1 MKKEWFVLQT
11 LTGKENKVRDSIL
24 ARTKLE
30 GMQDYIGTC
39 QIPTEKVSETK
50 DGKKRTMTKKVFPG
64 YVLVEMAL
72 YEDGG
77 AIDKD
82 TGARAVV
89 PRTWQFLRE
98 TPGVIGTWL
107 QQRPMPLRQSE
118 VDAILSNKPAD
129 ASARPR
135 PKIEFTVGETVKMKE
150 GAFLGQVGVV
160 TVVDPDKGKLT
171 VEVQIFGRK
180 APVDAEYWQV
190 EKVSLDDMIS
200 MEPAS

>member
-11 LTGKENKVRDSIL
+11 LTGKENKVRDSIN
-24 ARTKLE
+24 ARVRLE
-30 GMQDYIGTC
+30 GMQDYIGEC
-39 QIPTEKVSETK
+39 QIPVEKVTETK
-50 DGKKRTMTKKVFPG
+50 DGKKRTLTKKVFPG
-64 YVLVEMAL
+64 YVLAQLAL
-72 YEDGG
+72 YEEGG
-77 AIDKD
+77 GIDKD

-98 TPGVIGTWL
+98 TPGVIGSWL
-107 QQRPMPLRQSE
+107 QQRPMPLKQSE
-118 VDAILSNKPAD
+118 VDAILSNKPVD
-129 ASARPR
+129 GSARPR
-135 PKIEFTVGETVKMKE
+135 PKIEFTVGETVKIKE
-150 GAFLGQVGVV
+150 GAFLGQVGTV

-190 EKVSLDDMIS
+190 EKVSVEDMVS